1 MLHKRHKLEVYATQ
15 ETQTG
20 SLCYTRHN
28 WKFMLHKRH
37 KLEVYA
43 TQEGIQ
49 VETCVYF
56 KIVQT
61 LVGIRYNLHF
71 KFCSLYLR
79 DKLSGASASGI

>member
-1 MLHKRHKLEVYATQ
+1 MLHKRH
-15 ETQTG
+15 
-20 SLCYTRHN
+20 
-28 WKFMLHKRH
+28 
-37 KLEVYA
+37 LEVYA

-71 KFCSLYLR
+71 KFCSSIYEISCLALPQAESETSR
-79 DKLSGASASGI
+79 DVW

>member
-1 MLHKRHKLEVYATQ
+1 
-15 ETQTG
+15 
-20 SLCYTRHN
+20 
-28 WKFMLHKRH
+28 MLHKRH

-61 LVGIRYNLHF
+61 LVIIGYEPLIVKPHLV
-71 KFCSLYLR
+71 SLRSFDLA
-79 DKLSGASASGI
+79 LSVSLIPAENNS